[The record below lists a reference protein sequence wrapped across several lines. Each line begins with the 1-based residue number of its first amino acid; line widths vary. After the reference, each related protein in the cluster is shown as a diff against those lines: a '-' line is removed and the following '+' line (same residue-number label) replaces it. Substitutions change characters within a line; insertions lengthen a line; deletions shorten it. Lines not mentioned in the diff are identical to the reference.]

1 MTRQHHL
8 LDEDDVR
15 VRPGRGKSRPRSKER
30 PEHAEARPGT
40 VVTVDRGR
48 FTLELADGTAMYAIK
63 ARELGRKG
71 IVVGDRVEVVGDV
84 SGDTDTQGRIVRRG
98 ARISTLRR
106 TADDSDPVER
116 VVVANATQL
125 AVVTSTVDPEPRTGL
140 IDRAIVAALD
150 AGIEP
155 MLVLTKTDLKP
166 ADELLAL
173 YGPLDLP
180 VFTITNKKLP
190 AALAEAL
197 IGESTV
203 LVGHSGV
210 GKSTL
215 VNNLVPSADRVIGH
229 VNAVT
234 GRGRHTSTSVVAL
247 HLPDGGMIIDTPG
260 IRSFGLAHVD
270 VDRVI
275 NAFPDLGALTA
286 GVPSVVLARRA
297 GLRPERLRGRRLH
310 RRPAHRFVAP
320 AHPQPVDDCRRRG
333 LTRRQLAVGV
343 LDDGRP
349 RGLCTGVTDA
359 DRPVRSPGATPGSS
373 PRRER

>member
-1 MTRQHHL
+1 VTRKHHL

-15 VRPGRGKSRPRSKER
+15 VRPGRGKSRPRSKDR
-30 PEHAEARPGT
+30 PDHAEAVPA
-40 VVTVDRGR
+40 VVMTVDRGR
-48 FTLELADGTAMYAIK
+48 FTVELPDGTEVYAVK

-71 IVVGDRVEVVGDV
+71 IVVGDNVDIVGDS
-84 SGDTDTQGRIVRRG
+84 SGDVDTQARIVRRTE
-98 ARISTLRR
+98 RSTTLRR

-125 AVVTSTVDPEPRTGL
+125 AVVTSTIDPEPRTGL
-140 IDRAIVAALD
+140 IDRAVVAALD

-155 MLVLTKTDLKP
+155 MLVVTKTDLKP

-180 VFTITNKKLP
+180 LFTITGRLVP
-190 AALAEAL
+190 DTLRDVLE
-197 IGESTV
+197 GQRTV

-215 VNNLVPSADRVIGH
+215 VNNLVPDALRVTGH

-247 HLPDGGMIIDTPG
+247 HLPQGGMIIDTPG

-270 VDRVI
+270 VARVI
-275 NAFPDLGALTA
+275 NAFPDLAALTEA
-286 GVPSVVLARRA
+286 CPRSCSHDEPDCALNDVSEARGDAATIATRIDS
-297 GLRPERLRGRRLH
+297 LRRLI
-310 RRPAHRFVAP
+310 RSRTAA
-320 AHPQPVDDCRRRG
+320 VDDEF
-333 LTRRQLAVGV
+333 A
-343 LDDGRP
+343 
-349 RGLCTGVTDA
+349 
-359 DRPVRSPGATPGSS
+359 
-373 PRRER
+373 

>member
-1 MTRQHHL
+1 MTRRHDR

-15 VRPGRGKSRPRSKER
+15 VRPGRGKSRPRSKDR
-30 PEHAEARPGT
+30 PDHAEARLAT

-48 FTLELADGTAMYAIK
+48 FTLELDDGTDLYAVK

-71 IVVGDRVEVVGDV
+71 IVVGDRVSVVGDV
-84 SGDTDTQGRIVRRG
+84 TGDQDTQGRIVRR
-98 ARISTLRR
+98 AERSSTLRR
-106 TADDSDPVER
+106 TADDTDPVER

-125 AVVTSTVDPEPRTGL
+125 AVVTATADPAPRTGL

-150 AGIEP
+150 AGIDP
-155 MLVLTKTDLKP
+155 LLVITKTDLTS
-166 ADELLAL
+166 ADALLAL

-180 VFTITNKKLP
+180 VFTIARKQVPDGLR
-190 AALAEAL
+190 AALA
-197 IGESTV
+197 GHDTV

-215 VNNLVPSADRVIGH
+215 VNALVPSAERLTGH

-247 HLPDGGMIIDTPG
+247 HLPGGGMIIDTPG

-275 NAFPDLGALTA
+275 HAFPDLGALT
-286 GVPSVVLARRA
+286 GDCPRA
-297 GLRPERLRGRRLH
+297 CSHDEPDCALSTLSQPTQVERVESLRRLI
-310 RRPAHRFVAP
+310 RSRATS
-320 AHPQPVDDCRRRG
+320 VDED
-333 LTRRQLAVGV
+333 
-343 LDDGRP
+343 
-349 RGLCTGVTDA
+349 
-359 DRPVRSPGATPGSS
+359 
-373 PRRER
+373 ER

>member
-1 MTRQHHL
+1 VTRQHHL

-30 PEHAEARPGT
+30 PEHAEAQPG
-40 VVTVDRGR
+40 VVMTVDRGR
-48 FTLELADGTAMYAIK
+48 FTLELDDGTEMYAVK

-84 SGDTDTQGRIVRRG
+84 SGDTDTQGRIVRRS
-98 ARISTLRR
+98 ARTSTLRR

-125 AVVTSTVDPEPRTGL
+125 AVVTSTIDPEPRTGL
-140 IDRAIVAALD
+140 IDRALVAALD
-150 AGIEP
+150 AGITP

-166 ADELLAL
+166 ADELLEL

-180 VFTITNKKLP
+180 VFTITHKKVP
-190 AALAEAL
+190 PALADAL
-197 IGESTV
+197 VGESTV

-215 VNNLVPSADRVIGH
+215 VNNLVPSAERVTGL

-234 GRGRHTSTSVVAL
+234 GRGRHTSTNVVAL
-247 HLPDGGMIIDTPG
+247 HLPAGGTIIDTPG

-275 NAFPDLGALTA
+275 HAFPDLEALTA
-286 GVPSVVLARRA
+286 GCPRSCSHDEPDCALNDLGDA
-297 GLRPERLRGRRLH
+297 GPTVAVRIASLRRLI
-310 RRPAHRFVAP
+310 
-320 AHPQPVDDCRRRG
+320 
-333 LTRRQLAVGV
+333 
-343 LDDGRP
+343 
-349 RGLCTGVTDA
+349 
-359 DRPVRSPGATPGSS
+359 RSRSTS
-373 PRRER
+373 PEEDS